1 MTSGTI
7 FHSRKLPFDQLLELV
22 FRFAESAKG
31 TSACELGISME
42 TSYSALWHN
51 LMKLREVMASRRQ
64 DLQLEGTIEMD
75 AAWFGGIVRKKNKK
89 ADRKLDE
96 NDRRKAQH
104 KQGKRVI
111 MVVRQRGGSSLMFAA
126 DSETREVAITAARE
140 LVRIDENTKF
150 VTDQELAYRDLG
162 AFADH
167 NWVNHKKM
175 FDKDGVNT
183 NLAESSFSR
192 ARRSEIGVYHK
203 LSATWMDFYAGEMCW
218 REDRNRMGNLQQ
230 AVDILELRSP
240 IPSPTTSRATT
251 TLPAAQDGAEAAGS
265 AVRPRPWPDAR
276 TRRWAN
282 GGRRAR
288 AGRRA
293 GRGAGGAAVC
303 RAIIRS
309 TVH

>member
-1 MTSGTI
+1 
-7 FHSRKLPFDQLLELV
+7 
-22 FRFAESAKG
+22 
-31 TSACELGISME
+31 ME

-51 LMKLREVMASRRQ
+51 LMKLREAMASRRQ

-126 DSETREVAITAARE
+126 DSETREVAITAARQ

-230 AVDILELRSP
+230 AVDILELALAHPQSHNLKGYYQHYLLPKTARKRP
-240 IPSPTTSRATT
+240 EARFDRVHGRMRAHGGGPTE
-251 TLPAAQDGAEAAGS
+251 GAEP
-265 AVRPRPWPDAR
+265 VPDA
-276 TRRWAN
+276 
-282 GGRRAR
+282 GPVVVQEGQPF
-288 AGRRA
+288 AGPR
-293 GRGAGGAAVC
+293 VPP
-303 RAIIRS
+303 
-309 TVH
+309 TVD